1 MATDL
6 ATEKNFNKVYP
17 QRAQARFW
25 KRVKRTLSDVFA
37 TSPDVAEAYRHRVE
51 AASVAERMLVYHEE
65 PLKIAADLAGV
76 KDISDEQLRIYRE
89 LAESDASSRRRLSS
103 PA

>member
-1 MATDL
+1 
-6 ATEKNFNKVYP
+6 
-17 QRAQARFW
+17 
-25 KRVKRTLSDVFA
+25 
-37 TSPDVAEAYRHRVE
+37 
-51 AASVAERMLVYHEE
+51 MLVCHEE